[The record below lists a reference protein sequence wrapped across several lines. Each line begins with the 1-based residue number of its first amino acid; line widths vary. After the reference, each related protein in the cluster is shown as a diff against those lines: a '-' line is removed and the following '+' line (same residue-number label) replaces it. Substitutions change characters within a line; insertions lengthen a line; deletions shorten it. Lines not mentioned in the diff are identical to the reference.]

1 MQNIIVVPTY
11 NRPEKTTRVLSI
23 YTKILSA
30 KYKVVVLD
38 GSEDRLETGNL
49 PPSKTGCSIDYRH
62 MPGRALNDRLLEY
75 LSSVDEKKFIAMG
88 NDEDIFLP
96 GFLDEAFALT
106 ESTQNYVCVWGS
118 YVTWQKKLF
127 GLPRVSSWRNVIL
140 KEDISHSDPVQR
152 CFHLRKV
159 LEFGCAPVFWSVR
172 PASIFIRSIEAFDGL
187 KYGSAAEFVDQ
198 TLLPILGPV
207 RLIDLPM
214 LWRDE
219 TGQVWDERRDVYNVP
234 IGVEADVGK
243 VFKDHNIPNGAAL
256 AKILSIAYSPED
268 QAVPLWWRNFKSLYS
283 AKNMSGDVF
292 WGLAG
297 WIEKIGVLVSEVF
310 FAIGWRRW
318 ARKQDLKALL

>member
-1 MQNIIVVPTY
+1 MVPTF
-11 NRPEKTTRVLSI
+11 NRPEKITKILDI
-23 YTKILSA
+23 YAEILSA

-38 GSEDRLETGNL
+38 GSENSLDTESMSF
-49 PPSKTGCSIDYRH
+49 SKAGCSIEYRH
-62 MPGRALNDRLLEY
+62 MPGQQLNDRLLKY
-75 LSSVDEKKFIAMG
+75 LGSLDEKKIIAMG

-96 GFLDEAFALT
+96 GFLDEAFGFA
-106 ESTQNYVCVWGS
+106 ESAPNYVCVWGS
-118 YVTWQKKLF
+118 YVTWQRRLF

-140 KEDISHSDPVQR
+140 NEDICHRDPVQR
-152 CFHLRKV
+152 CFHLRKA

-172 PASIFIRSIEAFDGL
+172 PASIFIRSIEAFDGI

-207 RLIDLPM
+207 RLIDIPM

-234 IGVEADVGK
+234 TGVEADVER
-243 VFKDHNIPNGAAL
+243 VFKDHNIPNAAAL
-256 AKILSIAYSPED
+256 AKILSIAYSSDE
-268 QAVPLWWRNFKSLYS
+268 QSVPLWWRNFKSLYS
-283 AKNMSGDVF
+283 AKAMAGDVF
-292 WGLAG
+292 WSFAG

-318 ARKQDLKALL
+318 ARKRNLKALL